1 MNTLKTEYIVV
12 VKKSSPF
19 CNSIKTFN
27 SLLAAN
33 ADIEV
38 KASKLIHK
46 DIEVDYEIHLS
57 ELDDKDLRFFHL
69 KFICHQLQKIDEF
82 EELLKAVRTI
92 AYKTDGHV
100 KILWDDIAYLYSIK
114 SYPLV
119 NEIENLM
126 RRLII
131 QFMLTTVGV
140 DWDKEALP
148 KDLKENIKKKKNS
161 DNATTSIL
169 HETDFIQ
176 LADCLFKPYFT
187 KEVDLL
193 YKQLEKAYD
202 VSELKIDELK
212 EFIPKSNWTRYFS
225 LLVDCD
231 DSFLNKRWLELYDLR
246 CLVAHNNLLRKSD
259 YERIVVL
266 ISEIKPK
273 LQKAIDN
280 LDKVTVPEQEKD
292 NLAENVVVNI
302 NSLYG
307 EFIILWRVVE
317 SELERLFVP
326 IASDSPKILYP
337 PTMMLGPL
345 TSTKVLDQELAEQIK
360 FLSRL
365 RNSIVHGKRDIPDD
379 EIIGDIYQ
387 NIGLIKDVAGKL
399 KAL

>member
-1 MNTLKTEYIVV
+1 
-12 VKKSSPF
+12 
-19 CNSIKTFN
+19 
-27 SLLAAN
+27 
-33 ADIEV
+33 
-38 KASKLIHK
+38 
-46 DIEVDYEIHLS
+46 
-57 ELDDKDLRFFHL
+57 
-69 KFICHQLQKIDEF
+69 
-82 EELLKAVRTI
+82 
-92 AYKTDGHV
+92 
-100 KILWDDIAYLYSIK
+100 
-114 SYPLV
+114 
-119 NEIENLM
+119 M